1 MIRILAAA
9 HFWGIASNPLDVVVR
24 SPFAGQREMAI
35 ATYVLPLAVAA
46 AAVTFVIWRQ
56 HSKDIGKL
64 TRDLEQA
71 RALAQ
76 DRERDLAQEELFR
89 RLYEERELNKDKV
102 Q

>member
-76 DRERDLAQEELFR
+76 DRERERDLAQEELFR
-89 RLYEERELNKDKV
+89 RLY
-102 Q
+102 